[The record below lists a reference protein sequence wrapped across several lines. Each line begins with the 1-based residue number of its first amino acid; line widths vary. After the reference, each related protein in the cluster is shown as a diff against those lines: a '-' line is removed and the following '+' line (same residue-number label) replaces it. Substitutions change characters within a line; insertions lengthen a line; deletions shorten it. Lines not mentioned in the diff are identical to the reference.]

1 MKLFVR
7 SIPVKSDNNLVKVDL
22 LDLSDYKYAEIY
34 KVEVSI
40 DVSENKALFYNITT
54 DQIINGVIIP
64 IGYYN
69 IQELIALVNTN
80 RSVISLIL
88 SEQNKYHCN
97 LDMKISFAKA
107 KQLQEIFGYPT
118 DINTVWGVSRHCVDI
133 TRGLNVLQIYS
144 SIVNSDSE
152 TPICTLKIDDP
163 TKDFHDCI
171 YTNCPIIT
179 TPINYIDI
187 VIRDIHGDIVSLN
200 AENINVTLF
209 IKAYNEME
217 SVNASVNHA
226 FNITTGINKLDN
238 GKYSQKLE
246 NSMNLTNGHIV
257 NANFLLDGKINNL
270 SSDQTVVIDG
280 IPFVV
285 HAGSYS
291 LEQILSVMNSLCG
304 AVFSYINSG
313 EGCFKIQVENISS
326 IKFETPELAN
336 MLGFECNIYES
347 ANIVERY
354 QLTSNNNVFKLRI
367 NEGSWI
373 LTVEPGI
380 YSEQEFF
387 KKLQEAIYPYDNNI
401 KIETRDYYVEFVNS
415 GGLRIESIS
424 STESVYN
431 NRLDLYHWFQGFN
444 KRNNEGR
451 RYFTIARYN
460 CLYINTTVT
469 DNRYHE
475 NIYFPYHNH
484 MKDYT
489 LQAVFSDGTSKS
501 YDLRQIPVETYIY
514 LEDVAKTIYDALLSD
529 HFHFR
534 SSISEGSFK
543 HRRVNFVSKSN
554 VSVYFTGAPSFI
566 TYMNLPTTATTS
578 FEFYCYNKYIGLL
591 KTKGETIGFRCS
603 YDNKWYDLVIDKD
616 YDLSKLCMKIREWNS
631 VILRKIMSASAGHG
645 YLYYYNV
652 FCGSFEKSDL
662 LNNCEWIEYR
672 GSLIDKKILTG
683 FNTEQK
689 PPADMLIY
697 ANYVN
702 TFNIDL
708 GYTSCDELQQCI
720 ENRLEE
726 YNYNFQVNPHYHSY
740 ADDSTVR
747 VENNFHILSFKI
759 PGLDYIDYDNSENY
773 YHVRVFSNGYN
784 KYIFNNTVTLTTNRD
799 GFTTTFTI
807 QQGYY
812 NQASLFK
819 TINNFIV
826 NQGLYFIKR
835 STYYSL
841 VKNNKKISISGS
853 ITDYVNF
860 VNTSSEIRVFYDDNA
875 VLDLSSVHSDYP
887 MNITNGFN
895 LINVF
900 TNIIETSANNDN
912 YLTSFVIENT
922 NGKNVSAAGIKHNY
936 ANSNKPI
943 NRVIAESNIN
953 QLDYYFTREDGQ
965 PFNINGKINC
975 TLEINE

>member
-40 DVSENKALFYNITT
+40 DKQSDKALFYNITS

-97 LDMKISFAKA
+97 LDMKINFAKA

-118 DINTVWGVSRHCVDI
+118 NINTVWGVSRHCVDV

-217 SVNASVNHA
+217 NVNASVNHA

-270 SSDQTVVIDG
+270 STDQTVVIDG

-347 ANIVERY
+347 GNVVERY

-401 KIETRDYYVEFVNS
+401 KIEIRDYYVEFVNS

-424 STESVYN
+424 SSESAYK

-460 CLYINTTVT
+460 CFYLKTTGT

-489 LQAVFSDGTSKS
+489 LQAVFSDGTSKT

-529 HFHFR
+529 YFHFR
-534 SSISEGSFK
+534 SNIAEGSFK
-543 HRRVNFVSKSN
+543 HRRVNFVSKSSI
-554 VSVYFTGAPSFI
+554 SVYFTGAPSFI
-566 TYMNLPTTATTS
+566 DYMNLPTSAATS
-578 FEFYCYNKYIGLL
+578 FEFYCYNRYIGLL

-616 YDLSKLCMKIREWNS
+616 YDLSKLCFQIREFINLTLHEILGLPGNS
-631 VILRKIMSASAGHG
+631 
-645 YLYYYNV
+645 YLFYYNV
-652 FCGSFEKSDL
+652 FCGSFFKSEL
-662 LNNCEWIEYR
+662 LNNCKWIQYR

-683 FNTEQK
+683 FNTEQR
-689 PPADMLIY
+689 PPENMLIY

-747 VENNFHILSFKI
+747 VENNFHVLNFKI
-759 PGLDYIDYDNSENY
+759 PELNYIDYDNSESY

-784 KYIFNNTVTLTTNRD
+784 KYIFNNPITLTTNIN

-807 QQGYY
+807 QKGYY

-819 TINNFIV
+819 KINNFII

-835 STYYSL
+835 STYYVL

-875 VLDLSSVHSDYP
+875 VLDLSSIHSDYP

-953 QLDYYFTREDGQ
+953 QLDYYFTREDGK

>member
-1 MKLFVR
+1 MEYLHCLTHYLQSKFTFLLKSKKRMKLFVR

-40 DVSENKALFYNITT
+40 DKQSDKALFYNITT
-54 DQIINGVIIP
+54 DQIINGVTIP

-80 RSVISLIL
+80 RSIISLIL

-97 LDMKISFAKA
+97 LDMKINFAKA

-118 DINTVWGVSRHCVDI
+118 DINLVWGVSRHCVDI

-270 SSDQTVVIDG
+270 STDQTVVIDG

-354 QLTSNNNVFKLRI
+354 QLTSNNNVFKLKI

-387 KKLQEAIYPYDNNI
+387 KKLQEAIYPYDNSI
-401 KIETRDYYVEFVNS
+401 KSEIRDYDVEFVNS

-424 STESVYN
+424 SSE
-431 NRLDLYHWFQGFN
+431 LP
-444 KRNNEGR
+444 K
-451 RYFTIARYN
+451 
-460 CLYINTTVT
+460 
-469 DNRYHE
+469 
-475 NIYFPYHNH
+475 
-484 MKDYT
+484 
-489 LQAVFSDGTSKS
+489 
-501 YDLRQIPVETYIY
+501 QIPQIR
-514 LEDVAKTIYDALLSD
+514 L
-529 HFHFR
+529 
-534 SSISEGSFK
+534 
-543 HRRVNFVSKSN
+543 
-554 VSVYFTGAPSFI
+554 I
-566 TYMNLPTTATTS
+566 TK
-578 FEFYCYNKYIGLL
+578 E
-591 KTKGETIGFRCS
+591 
-603 YDNKWYDLVIDKD
+603 
-616 YDLSKLCMKIREWNS
+616 
-631 VILRKIMSASAGHG
+631 
-645 YLYYYNV
+645 
-652 FCGSFEKSDL
+652 
-662 LNNCEWIEYR
+662 
-672 GSLIDKKILTG
+672 
-683 FNTEQK
+683 
-689 PPADMLIY
+689 
-697 ANYVN
+697 
-702 TFNIDL
+702 
-708 GYTSCDELQQCI
+708 
-720 ENRLEE
+720 
-726 YNYNFQVNPHYHSY
+726 
-740 ADDSTVR
+740 
-747 VENNFHILSFKI
+747 
-759 PGLDYIDYDNSENY
+759 
-773 YHVRVFSNGYN
+773 
-784 KYIFNNTVTLTTNRD
+784 
-799 GFTTTFTI
+799 
-807 QQGYY
+807 
-812 NQASLFK
+812 
-819 TINNFIV
+819 IV
-826 NQGLYFIKR
+826 NRRSQTFSTCCGMGIEKERKVLCSLY
-835 STYYSL
+835 
-841 VKNNKKISISGS
+841 
-853 ITDYVNF
+853 DH
-860 VNTSSEIRVFYDDNA
+860 NT
-875 VLDLSSVHSDYP
+875 
-887 MNITNGFN
+887 
-895 LINVF
+895 
-900 TNIIETSANNDN
+900 
-912 YLTSFVIENT
+912 
-922 NGKNVSAAGIKHNY
+922 
-936 ANSNKPI
+936 
-943 NRVIAESNIN
+943 
-953 QLDYYFTREDGQ
+953 
-965 PFNINGKINC
+965 
-975 TLEINE
+975 